1 MPTTATVSIAR
12 LPRGIGSIDRV
23 IERLCIRVERS
34 LSKIAHFWGHKL
46 PIGNLYK
53 LAATGAS
60 IMSLSTEE
68 IADLIEGLDVGIKAR
83 FAVLVPGERL

>member
-46 PIGNLYK
+46 PIYK